1 MEKKLKNVLCVVA
14 MALIVLVSFVGIY
27 AKEGAFVKG
36 KLPYY
41 SFTSE
46 LNEKRVVSLSL
57 GLTEVHIHD
66 KDGNEVEAIPEGA
79 NEGDYTTET
88 TEKNNKEDLTLENYK
103 KAREVLIKRLDEM
116 GAEDYL
122 VRLDEA
128 SGKVTLELE
137 DSTQTDEMMS
147 YLLAKGDFSITDS
160 NSGDSLLGKSDIES
174 ARIGYN
180 NESGYRNYCN
190 S

>member
-1 MEKKLKNVLCVVA
+1 M
-14 MALIVLVSFVGIY
+14 
-27 AKEGAFVKG
+27 
-36 KLPYY
+36 
-41 SFTSE
+41 
-46 LNEKRVVSLSL
+46 
-57 GLTEVHIHD
+57 
-66 KDGNEVEAIPEGA
+66 
-79 NEGDYTTET
+79 
-88 TEKNNKEDLTLENYK
+88 
-103 KAREVLIKRLDEM
+103 
-116 GAEDYL
+116 